1 MLIKSVMGLTF
12 GVAALVTTSAFAT
25 ATSNVSAVAPATCNL
40 MVVNKTNAPATV
52 GVTNGASVTVS
63 ANAQES
69 FPVNCSVLTAVS
81 ASAQYNRL
89 VVKNSSGSKTA
100 PASFTMTLTAPA
112 AAKNA
117 PATSTKSNTY
127 KLEAGMADY
136 IWLTTS
142 QEICTV
148 PGTC

>member
-1 MLIKSVMGLTF
+1 M
-12 GVAALVTTSAFAT
+12 
-25 ATSNVSAVAPATCNL
+25 
-40 MVVNKTNAPATV
+40 
-52 GVTNGASVTVS
+52 
-63 ANAQES
+63 
-69 FPVNCSVLTAVS
+69 NCSVLTAVS
-81 ASAQYNRL
+81 ASAQYSRL
-89 VVKNSSGSKTA
+89 VVKSSGSSNA
-100 PASFTMTLTAPA
+100 AANFTMTLTAPK

-136 IWLTTS
+136 IWITTS

>member
-1 MLIKSVMGLTF
+1 MLIKSLIGLTL
-12 GVAALVTTSAFAT
+12 GVAALISTDAFAT
-25 ATSNVSAVAPATCNL
+25 AVSNVSTVAPATCNL
-40 MVVNKTNAPATV
+40 KVVNQTAAPVTV

-69 FPVNCSVLTAVS
+69 FPMNCSVLTAVS
-81 ASAQYNRL
+81 ASAQYSRL
-89 VVKNSSGSKTA
+89 VVKSSGSSNA
-100 PASFTMTLTAPA
+100 AANFTMTLTAPK

-136 IWLTTS
+136 IWITTS